1 MSDAGRVE
9 RDRLAERLVVELGAT
24 FHQRAIYPSSHP
36 QVARSIE
43 RAIEALDAWCDG
55 LLAAEVSII
64 LLEDQLLVDREPLP
78 EDATWKRGLVHALE
92 RLSLSGV
99 TLARG
104 LDAAELAAFLDGC
117 AEGEPP
123 PASRHIQFGR
133 AAYFDST
140 GGASTEPT
148 EGAGEGTAARIG
160 AEQLGAARAELEAMA
175 RGAALRVERLRGL
188 IARLARA
195 AAPAR
200 LELAALDPTCVADAA
215 FRHGLAVAL
224 GTLRLGR
231 QLDLEG
237 DPLEELGL
245 AGLLHDI
252 GYLEPGA
259 DGELSTHRRRLHTV
273 RGAARLAATEGVRN
287 GVAVATYEHHLRF
300 DGGESYPRF
309 ARRPPTLGRRA
320 HRRRR
325 RQLGDAALAGPIGA
339 GGDRRGA
346 PRPGRHLP
354 RPRSRRALP
363 ARPHRGVT
371 ATASCGIEVRAR
383 RRAPRGRR
391 RRARRR
397 AS

>member
-1 MSDAGRVE
+1 MSDAGRAE

-36 QVARSIE
+36 QVLRSIE
-43 RAIEALDAWCDG
+43 RSIEALDAWCDG
-55 LLAAEVSII
+55 LPAEEVSII

-92 RLSLSGV
+92 RLSMSGL

-117 AEGEPP
+117 AQSEPP

-133 AAYFDST
+133 AAYFDS
-140 GGASTEPT
+140 GGGVSTEPT
-148 EGAGEGTAARIG
+148 DAEGEGTTARIG

-200 LELAALDPTCVADAA
+200 LELTSLDPAGSADAA

-231 QLDLEG
+231 QIGLDS
-237 DPLEELGL
+237 DVLEELGL
-245 AGLLHDI
+245 SGLLHDI

-259 DGELSTHRRRLHTV
+259 DGELSNHRRRLHTV
-273 RGAARLAATEGVRN
+273 RGAARLSATDGVPN
-287 GVAVATYEHHLRF
+287 GVAIATYEHHLRF
-300 DGGESYPRF
+300 DGGESYPHLTRE
-309 ARRPPTLGRRA
+309 RRPSPAARIVAVADSWVTL
-320 HRRRR
+320 
-325 RQLGDAALAGPIGA
+325 
-339 GGDRRGA
+339 
-346 PRPGRHLP
+346 
-354 RPRSRRALP
+354 RSRGRLTP
-363 ARPHRGVT
+363 AET
-371 ATASCGIEVRAR
+371 AEVLRAR
-383 RRAPRGRR
+383 AGTFLDPDLVERFLPGLVAE
-391 RRARRR
+391 
-397 AS
+397 